1 MARKKLSQDLDLTP
15 FIGLFAMLVVLLLVT
30 ASWSKL
36 YSFKTKF
43 SKSVESLSASEP
55 QPKKKKETSLKIKI
69 YTNQIVFV
77 EEGKRTKKTPMA
89 FEQTLNSKAL
99 SQKIK
104 KWLQRFGAKQ
114 QITIESEG
122 KIGYGVL
129 IEMYDV
135 IFGAG
140 METIAFSTGNL
151 ESKAGQ

>member
-1 MARKKLSQDLDLTP
+1 MARKKISQELDLTP

-43 SKSVESLSASEP
+43 SKSVESLSANEP
-55 QPKKKKETSLKIKI
+55 QPDKKKETTLKIQI
-69 YTNQIVFV
+69 YGKQIIFV
-77 EEGKRTKKTPMA
+77 EEGPKPKKSPMA
-89 FEQTLNSKAL
+89 LQQPLNAVAL
-99 SQKIK
+99 GQKVEA
-104 KWLQRFGAKQ
+104 WLKRFGAKK

-122 KIGYGVL
+122 KVGYGVL

-140 METIAFSTGNL
+140 MEAIAFSTGNL
-151 ESKAGQ
+151 KAEDL